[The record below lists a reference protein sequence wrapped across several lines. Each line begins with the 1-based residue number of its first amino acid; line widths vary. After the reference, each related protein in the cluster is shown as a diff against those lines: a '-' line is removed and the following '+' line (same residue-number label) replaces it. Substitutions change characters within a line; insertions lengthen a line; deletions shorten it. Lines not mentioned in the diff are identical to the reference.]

1 MNADLNEKR
10 RDFLKTAV
18 ALPAVGAASW
28 AFAQGDAAATNSAGR
43 GSTATQTAPIG
54 PDIAP
59 VDRVF
64 LTNEDS
70 NTISVIDP
78 MSNAVDTTINLTSFD
93 EDARPP
99 FRFVTGG
106 VMPTHAAMI
115 HKPLYHGC
123 VDAHGAVPNPDGT
136 LLATSG
142 RGSSN
147 IYLIDAVNRRVIG
160 NAVNLQAGPT
170 TTPER
175 LSSGIL
181 LGREPHEPT
190 FTRNGKEL
198 WVTLRGEDRI
208 AILDV
213 ELALKQVSGAP
224 ANAVKAYL
232 PTLNG
237 PAQVWFSKDGMLA
250 FVISQ
255 KVAQLEIFQVTPD
268 ARGYSRPRRLRVVDI
283 SMHDKPAFTPFQKLS
298 PDGSQMWLSH
308 KLADAVS
315 IVSVRD
321 PGVVLATLPLG
332 EMARPNHLE
341 FVDNAGGQV
350 TYMSLAR
357 VDDGGP
363 NGAASSRLAI
373 IDRSAPV
380 ARQKVVGRVYTGG
393 REAHG
398 LWTNPA
404 NNLLYVA
411 HEQDELPGTPNAG
424 QVVCSAFDV
433 SRPFEPKLIT
443 QIPLGT
449 LKLPSGELRNKKSI
463 NLVYVRPGTKG
474 QTA

>member
-1 MNADLNEKR
+1 MSEAPNDSR
-10 RDFLKTAV
+10 RDFLKAAA
-18 ALPAVGAASW
+18 ALPEVAAAPW
-28 AFAQGDAAATNSAGR
+28 ALAQGPAAMPAPAMAG
-43 GSTATQTAPIG
+43 TAG

-64 LTNEDS
+64 ITNEDS
-70 NTISVIDP
+70 NTIAVINP
-78 MSNAVDTTINLTSFD
+78 ASNTVDTTLNLTSFD

-123 VDAHGAVPNPDGT
+123 IDAHGAVPNPDGT

-147 IYLIDAVNRRVIG
+147 IYLIDAVNRRVVG
-160 NAVNLQAGPT
+160 NVANPQAGPT
-170 TTPER
+170 TNPER

-190 FTRNGKEL
+190 FTRNGREL

-213 ELALKQVSGAP
+213 EQATRQLTGKGEGQAQ
-224 ANAVKAYL
+224 AVRAYV

-237 PAQVWFSKDGMLA
+237 PAQVWFSKDGLLA

-255 KVAQLEIFQVTPD
+255 KAAQLEILQVNPD
-268 ARGYSRPRRLRVVDI
+268 GNGHSRPRRLRLVDL
-283 SMHDKPAFTPFQKLS
+283 SAQDKLAFTPFQKLS

-315 IVSVRD
+315 MVSVKD
-321 PGVVLATLPLG
+321 PGTVLATLPLG

-341 FVDNAGGQV
+341 FVDNARGQV

-373 IDRSAPV
+373 IDRSVPPAQ
-380 ARQKVVGRVYTGG
+380 QKVVGLVYTGG

-424 QVVCSAFDV
+424 QTVCSAFDV
-433 SRPFEPKLIT
+433 SSPLQPRLIT
-443 QIPLGT
+443 QIPLGS